1 MSELNAHIKGVRKDY
16 VASALSEEQIADTPF
31 LQFEEWM
38 KVALTDDPEHANAMV
53 LATYGEDSCPDARV
67 VLLRDISGGGF
78 TFFTNYLS
86 KKGKDLEVC
95 PSATLLFFWPKS
107 ERQIRITGVIQKLA
121 EEDSEDYFNS
131 RPFESKVGAHASA
144 QSTVISSR
152 QVLEEQYAEALKKY
166 SQTAIVPRPLNWGGY
181 VLLPQRVEFWQ
192 GRSSRL
198 HDRLRYVLDKERQ
211 NWKVERL
218 MP

>member
-1 MSELNAHIKGVRKDY
+1 MSELNAHIKGVRKEY
-16 VASALSEEQIADTPF
+16 VASELCEEDVAETPF

-53 LATYGEDSCPDARV
+53 LATYGEDGSPDARV

-78 TFFTNYLS
+78 TFFTSYLS

-107 ERQIRITGVIQKLA
+107 ERQIRITGAIHKLP
-121 EEDSEDYFNS
+121 EKDSEDYFNS
-131 RPFESKVGAHASA
+131 RPFESKVGAHASE

-152 QVLEEQYAEALKKY
+152 LILDERYAEALKKY
-166 SQTAIVPRPLNWGGY
+166 SQTSTVPRPLNWGGY
-181 VLLPQRVEFWQ
+181 VLIPERVEFWQ
-192 GRSSRL
+192 GRSCRL
-198 HDRLRYVLDKERQ
+198 HDRLRYVLDKKNG
-211 NWKVERL
+211 NWKLERL